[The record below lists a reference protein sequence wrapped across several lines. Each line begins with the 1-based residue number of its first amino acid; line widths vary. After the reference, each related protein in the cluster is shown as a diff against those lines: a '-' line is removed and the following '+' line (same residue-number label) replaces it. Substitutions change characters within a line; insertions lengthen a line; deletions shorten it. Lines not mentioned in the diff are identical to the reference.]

1 MDDGDSESI
10 KEPST
15 YFKICMKNKGYLNRL
30 ILNYM
35 CTQKPCHM
43 RIDLKYTH
51 VWFCFRGQRKLE
63 VWYSYVSFYIQF
75 CFVAESS
82 LSFETK

>member
-15 YFKICMKNKGYLNRL
+15 YFKICMKNKGYRNRL

-43 RIDLKYTH
+43 RIDVKYTH
-51 VWFCFRGQRKLE
+51 EIRSMVLVCEHLYSVLFRGRKFSEL
-63 VWYSYVSFYIQF
+63 
-75 CFVAESS
+75 
-82 LSFETK
+82 

>member
-15 YFKICMKNKGYLNRL
+15 YFEIRMKNKGYLNRL

-35 CTQKPCHM
+35 YTQKPCHM
-43 RIDLKYTH
+43 RIDVKYTH
-51 VWFCFRGQRKLE
+51 VWFCFRGQRKFRQLVCE
-63 VWYSYVSFYIQF
+63 LLYSV
-75 CFVAESS
+75 CFLAESS
-82 LSFETK
+82 LSFKNR